1 MLSIRQ
7 EVLYGMVLVHRILVA
22 YTVCLVSVCDL
33 RICRLVNRLQPSPSK
48 SAVGGRKIPT
58 TGSVPSTRPA
68 LIRQQCDSPASVQ
81 LTGAFV
87 IKKPARQISCAPVIG
102 IIFQP
107 RQTIKGIELPG
118 TKGQGMHSPRDRAWP
133 CEVKYGKPTRNRLSR
148 SLHCPESAT
157 KGKPSPN
164 PN

>member
-1 MLSIRQ
+1 MLSTRQ

-33 RICRLVNRLQPSPSK
+33 RICRLVNRLQPSPSE

-68 LIRQQCDSPASVQ
+68 LITQQRDSPASVQ

-87 IKKPARQISCAPVIG
+87 IKKPAHQSMAHRHHTGHLFCVFTTNKQMTRPTSETGPSSI
-102 IIFQP
+102 
-107 RQTIKGIELPG
+107 L
-118 TKGQGMHSPRDRAWP
+118 SPM
-133 CEVKYGKPTRNRLSR
+133 
-148 SLHCPESAT
+148 
-157 KGKPSPN
+157 
-164 PN
+164 